1 MNTKTIP
8 TTSTTPRTPTTPT
21 IPTTP
26 TTPNTNPE
34 FLLGWAYAIIWV
46 ATIVAFLG
54 AVALW

>member
-1 MNTKTIP
+1 MNTKTTPTIP
-8 TTSTTPRTPTTPT
+8 TTPK

>member
-1 MNTKTIP
+1 MLTNFTTK
-8 TTSTTPRTPTTPT
+8 TPTT
-21 IPTTP
+21 TP
-26 TTPNTNPE
+26 T